1 MQLSNPPLLPVQPA
15 FVLDIP
21 SLVFLPPVEVNLLV
35 THLLTLL
42 HILQFTP
49 LVALAVVGVLTL
61 PLFDIMTSLGLFQEP
76 KESIA
81 DSIADFFR

>member
-21 SLVFLPPVEVNLLV
+21 PLVFLPPVEVNLLV

-49 LVALAVVGVLTL
+49 LVALAGVDVSIL
-61 PLFDIMTSLGLFQEP
+61 PLFVLMCSLGLFSEP
-76 KESIA
+76 KASIA
-81 DSIADFFR
+81 DSIAVFFR